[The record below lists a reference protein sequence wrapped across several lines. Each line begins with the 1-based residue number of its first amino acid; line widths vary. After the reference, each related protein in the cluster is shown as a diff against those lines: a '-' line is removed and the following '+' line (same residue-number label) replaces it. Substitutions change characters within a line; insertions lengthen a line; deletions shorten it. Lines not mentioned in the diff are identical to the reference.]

1 MKHIYDSEIYQYVSG
16 ELPEVKVQQIHQH
29 MAECEACQSRY
40 QDAVALW
47 DTLGRWQVD
56 SSGHQITDRIEA
68 LAVKTEPDLG
78 ENLTRTIPFVRSF
91 GTMFRVA
98 AAIII
103 AIGGGHLLGR
113 YSLPLSTP
121 VPSVTQDQPK
131 YVAALGFEWLSEL
144 TWTVLE
150 ETPPSKR
157 INNE

>member
-1 MKHIYDSEIYQYVSG
+1 MRHIDDSEIYQYISG
-16 ELPEVKVQQIHQH
+16 ELPEAKAQQIRQH
-29 MAECEACQSRY
+29 MAECEACQNRY
-40 QDAVALW
+40 QESVALW

-68 LAVKTEPDLG
+68 LAVKTESDLG
-78 ENLTRTIPFVRSF
+78 ENLTRTIPFIRSF

-113 YSLPLSTP
+113 YSLPRSTP
-121 VPSVTQDQPK
+121 VPSVAGDRPK
-131 YVAALGFEWLSEL
+131 YVAALGFEWSSEL

-150 ETPPSKR
+150 EEMPPSEA
-157 INNE
+157 N